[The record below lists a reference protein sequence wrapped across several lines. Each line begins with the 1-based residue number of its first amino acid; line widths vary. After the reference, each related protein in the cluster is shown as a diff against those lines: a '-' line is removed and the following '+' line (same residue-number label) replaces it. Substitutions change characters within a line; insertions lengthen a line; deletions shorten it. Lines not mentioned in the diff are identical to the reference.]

1 MKTAKGTKKAQGPDS
16 AGRTLIPADVLRS
29 FCGRVFRKCG
39 VSEDDARIAAD
50 VLVAADLRGI
60 DSHGVAR
67 LRGFYVDRLR
77 AGAMSP
83 RPRVRVLRETPVTAV
98 IDGGSGLG
106 HPIAHRA
113 MKLAIDKA
121 GAAGAGFVVVRNSN
135 HFGIAG
141 YYAMMALDSGC
152 IGLCMTSTNPW
163 VVPTFGRDA
172 VLGTNPIAVAVPSG
186 RQRPFV
192 LDMSTSAAPVG
203 KLEVHDRLG
212 SPIPSGWAA
221 DERGMPTTAPG
232 EVLRNV
238 RQSVGGGLLPLG
250 GAGEET
256 GGHKGYGLS
265 LWVDIFSVLLSGGS
279 HVDFARHPE
288 SAGGP
293 RLGNVC
299 HFFGAWRVHAFRTLC
314 EFQAAVDEL
323 LQRLKASRKAEGQ
336 DRIYVAGE
344 KEFEETDRR
353 QRDGIPLPAP
363 VVADLQS
370 LASEFDVAFSTGA
383 LDA

>member
-1 MKTAKGTKKAQGPDS
+1 MVDERQTRVSAKALKAFGS
-16 AGRTLIPADVLRS
+16 ET
-29 FCGRVFRKCG
+29 FRKLG
-39 VSEDDARIAAD
+39 VPEGDAGIAAD

-83 RPRVRVLRETPVTAV
+83 RPRVRVLCETPVTAV

-106 HPIAHRA
+106 HPIAHKA
-113 MKLAIDKA
+113 MNLAIGKA

-212 SPIPSGWAA
+212 SAMPSGWAA

-265 LWVDIFSVLLSGGS
+265 LWVDIFTILLSGGLLGAL
-279 HVDFARHPE
+279 ARHPE
-288 SAGGP
+288 SDGGP

-299 HFFGAWRVHAFRTLC
+299 HFFGAWRVGAFRPLC

-323 LQRLKASRKAEGQ
+323 LQRLKASHKAEGQ

-344 KEFEETDRR
+344 KEFEEADRR

-363 VVADLQS
+363 VVADLRS
-370 LASEFDVAFSTGA
+370 LASELDVAFSTGA